1 MQTKGG
7 KYLIFDEYKKY
18 SLLEEIRKKIL
29 SGKSIYDLKLRV
41 TFYARVSSDSD
52 EQATSVVNQVEY
64 FTNLIKNVSN
74 WTFVNGYID
83 EGISGKS
90 VNKRDDFLRMIG
102 DAKND
107 RFDLVLTK
115 SVPRFARNTLDSIQY
130 TQELLKHSV
139 GVYFLNDNINTFLP
153 DSEFRLTLMASIAQD
168 DLRKL
173 SENVKFGLKQS
184 IKRGVVLGSNNIYGY
199 IKNKGAL
206 EIVEKEAIV
215 VKKIFTLYDSYSSL
229 KKVSIALEKLGY
241 FNRKGKIFD
250 TTTIR
255 RILMNP
261 KYKGYYCGNKTTV
274 LDYKSGITK
283 KVSKDKWLIY
293 KDNEK
298 VPPIVTE
305 ELWDRVNYE
314 LEKKQI
320 GYSNKQR
327 LVVRSNYAYSGK
339 LICKNHNVAYTRS
352 GVKKGRVNDYRYWA
366 CRLYKRGIEYCDS
379 PLLKESELD
388 ILFKDIISRFL
399 KNKDKIKEDLMNRVR
414 LHHIDSNLTQKI
426 SSLTKKLTELETK
439 KEKLLELVTNNY
451 ITNQEFSKKN
461 EEVNI
466 EMNQVKVELKNM
478 EIKTDRKDYLE
489 EELKSLYGELE
500 KELEINHNFTSFMDL
515 LIDKV
520 YVSKMGNNRNQI
532 KLDILFK
539 TGTNHILNYD
549 NKLSISNQLMDA
561 KSDVPK
567 FALDELKTFSPNDH
581 YLDTC
586 FTTRKSDLHI
596 S

>member
-1 MQTKGG
+1 M
-7 KYLIFDEYKKY
+7 IFDKY
-18 SLLEEIRKKIL
+18 RKYNLLEEIRKEIL

-52 EQATSVVNQVEY
+52 EQATSVVNQVDY
-64 FTNLIKNVSN
+64 FTNLIKSVPN
-74 WTFVNGYID
+74 WTFINGYID

-90 VNKRDDFLRMIG
+90 VNKRDAFLQMIE

-107 RFDLVLTK
+107 KFDLILTK
-115 SVPRFARNTLDSIQY
+115 SVPRFARNTLDSIKY
-130 TQELLKHSV
+130 TQELLKYSV

-199 IKNKGAL
+199 VKNKGTL
-206 EIVEKEAIV
+206 EIVEEEAII
-215 VKKIFTLYDSYSSL
+215 VKKMFTLYDSYLSL
-229 KKVSIALEKLGY
+229 KKTSIALEKLGY
-241 FNRKGKIFD
+241 FNRKGKPFD

-298 VPPIVTE
+298 IPPIVTE

-320 GYSNKQR
+320 GYQNKQR

-339 LICKNHNVAYTRS
+339 LICKEHNIAYTRS
-352 GVKKGRVNDYRYWA
+352 GVKKGRVNDYRYWS

-388 ILFKDIISRFL
+388 VLFKDIIGKFL
-399 KNKDKIKEDLMNRVR
+399 NNKDKVKQDLISRVKE
-414 LHHIDSNLTQKI
+414 HHIDINLTQKI
-426 SSLTKKLTELETK
+426 SSRNKKLTELETK
-439 KEKLLELVTNNY
+439 KEKLFELVTSSY
-451 ITNQEFSKKN
+451 ISNQEFSKKN
-461 EEVNI
+461 EELNTEINNI
-466 EMNQVKVELKNM
+466 RTELKN
-478 EIKTDRKDYLE
+478 I
-489 EELKSLYGELE
+489 ELKRNHKDNFEEKLEFLY
-500 KELEINHNFTSFMDL
+500 KELDKGLDIDNNFTSFMDL

-520 YVSKMGNNRNQI
+520 YVSKISNNRNLV
-532 KLDILFK
+532 KLDILLK
-539 TGTNHILNYD
+539 TGMTKSLNYD
-549 NKLSISNQLMDA
+549 NKQPMQNQLI
-561 KSDVPK
+561 
-567 FALDELKTFSPNDH
+567 ELKND
-581 YLDTC
+581 
-586 FTTRKSDLHI
+586 RI
-596 S
+596 SFFMKDI

>member
-1 MQTKGG
+1 M
-7 KYLIFDEYKKY
+7 IFDEYKKY
-18 SLLEEIRKKIL
+18 NLLEEIRKEIL

-52 EQATSVVNQVEY
+52 EQATSVVNQVDY
-64 FTNLIKNVSN
+64 FTNLIKSVPN
-74 WTFVNGYID
+74 WTFINGYID

-90 VNKRDDFLRMIG
+90 VNKRDDFLRMIDDG
-102 DAKND
+102 KND

-115 SVPRFARNTLDSIQY
+115 SVPRFARNTLDSIKY
-130 TQELLKHSV
+130 TQELLKYSV

-199 IKNKGAL
+199 VKNKGTL
-206 EIVEKEAIV
+206 EIVEKEAVV
-215 VKKIFTLYDSYSSL
+215 VKKMFTLYDSYCSL
-229 KKVSIALEKLGY
+229 KKTSIALEKLGY
-241 FNRKGKIFD
+241 FNRKGKPFD

-293 KDNEK
+293 KDNK
-298 VPPIVTE
+298 KIPPIVTE

-339 LICKNHNVAYTRS
+339 LICKDHNVAYTRS
-352 GVKKGRVNDYRYWA
+352 GVKKGRVNDYRYWS

-388 ILFKDIISRFL
+388 ILFKDIIGKFL
-399 KNKDKIKEDLMNRVR
+399 KNKDKVKEDLINRVKE
-414 LHHIDSNLTQKI
+414 HNIDINLTQKI
-426 SSLTKKLTELETK
+426 SSLNKKLTELQTK
-439 KEKLLELVTNNY
+439 KEKLLELVTSSY
-451 ITNQEFSKKN
+451 ISNQEFGKKN
-461 EEVNI
+461 EEVNTEI
-466 EMNQVKVELKNM
+466 NNIHVELKDIELKKNS
-478 EIKTDRKDYLE
+478 KDHFE
-489 EELKSLYGELE
+489 EELESLYKQLD
-500 KELEINHNFTSFMDL
+500 KELDIDNNFTSFMDL

-520 YVSKMGNNRNQI
+520 YVSKINNNRNQI
-532 KLDILFK
+532 KLDISFK
-539 TGTNHILNYD
+539 TGINKPLNYD
-549 NKLSISNQLMDA
+549 NKQPIQNQLMNPKNDYI
-561 KSDVPK
+561 K
-567 FALDELKTFSPNDH
+567 FALDELKNIPLNDH
-581 YLDTC
+581 YLNTS
-586 FTTRKSDLHI
+586 FTT
-596 S
+596 